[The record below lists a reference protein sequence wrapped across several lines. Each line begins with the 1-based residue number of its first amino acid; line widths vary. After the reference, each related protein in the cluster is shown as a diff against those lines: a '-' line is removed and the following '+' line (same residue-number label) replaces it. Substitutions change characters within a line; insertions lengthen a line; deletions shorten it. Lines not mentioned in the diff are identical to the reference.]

1 MYLEWLCREVRSYTK
16 ADVLRQ
22 NWKEFTIS
30 PNGCSPNK
38 TLGSFHVQI
47 MSTRSK
53 VNLHGTSMPAAGPLP
68 RVYSPAHT
76 AQILP
81 WAAAFRRRHHS
92 EAAVHASDFS
102 HSQMDEGLPKASHMR
117 QPCRTS
123 EPEGV
128 RRDGIKSL
136 GPASPRWWDQQA
148 VERRKRA
155 RWKVRDTSCGVD
167 VDRSEGQCLCC

>member
-1 MYLEWLCREVRSYTK
+1 M
-16 ADVLRQ
+16 LRQ
-22 NWKEFTIS
+22 NWKEVTIS

-38 TLGSFHVQI
+38 TRGSFHVQI

-53 VNLHGTSMPAAGPLP
+53 VNHHGTSVPAVGPLP

-92 EAAVHASDFS
+92 EAAVHASGS
-102 HSQMDEGLPKASHMR
+102 SPSQMDEGPPKASHMR
-117 QPCRTS
+117 QLCRTS
-123 EPEGV
+123 EPKGV
-128 RRDGIKSL
+128 RRDGTKSL
-136 GPASPRWWDQQA
+136 GPANPRLWDQQA

-155 RWKVRDTSCGVD
+155 RRRVRDTGCGVD
-167 VDRSEGQCLCC
+167 MDRSEG